1 MDEKQFLNQFSF
13 SKKWGQNFLIDVN
26 VKERIIKYVRS
37 FLFVNP
43 PLLEIGP
50 GMGALTKE
58 LCTTYPLTCV
68 EVDPSL
74 VKYLKSLKLPNLTI
88 INQDCLSSSFNELLT
103 TNTLIYSNTP
113 YSITTAMIRHFID
126 IWKNNHCIFL
136 MQQEVASK
144 ISAFE
149 NSSDYG
155 AFSIYVQTFLKI
167 ELLFNVSATCFYPTP
182 KVASTLVDLQ
192 KNDNELNANLNHEH
206 YWLFLS
212 KSFLMRRKTLINNL
226 KTFCKKETIKAIC
239 DYLQIDETSKIR
251 AQELTYLQFIG
262 MFNIYEANH

>member
-13 SKKWGQNFLIDVN
+13 SKKWGQNFLIDVK
-26 VKERIIKYVRS
+26 VKERIIDYVRS

-43 PLLEIGP
+43 LLLEIGP

-58 LCTTYPLTCV
+58 LCANYPMTCV
-68 EVDPSL
+68 EVDPKL
-74 VKYLKSLKLPNLTI
+74 VKYLKGLKLVNLTVLH
-88 INQDCLSSSFNELLT
+88 QDCLEPSFNELLT
-103 TNTLIYSNTP
+103 NNTLIYSNTP

-126 IWKNNHCIFL
+126 EWKNNHCIFL

-155 AFSIYVQTFLKI
+155 AFSVYVQTFLKV
-167 ELLFNVSATCFYPTP
+167 ELLFNVDAKCFYPAP

-192 KNDNELNANLNHEH
+192 KNFNELNANLNHEQ
-206 YWLFLS
+206 YWTFVS
-212 KSFLMRRKTLINNL
+212 KCFLMRRKTLINNL

-239 DYLQIDETSKIR
+239 DYLEIDESSKIR
-251 AQELTYLQFIG
+251 AQELDYPKFIA
-262 MFNIYEANH
+262 IYHVYEANH

>member
-1 MDEKQFLNQFSF
+1 MDEKQFLDQFSF
-13 SKKWGQNFLIDVN
+13 SKKWGQNFLIDVK

-50 GMGALTKE
+50 GMGALTKG
-58 LCTTYPLTCV
+58 LCITYPMTCV

-74 VKYLKSLKLPNLTI
+74 VKYLKGLKLPNLTI

-126 IWKNNHCIFL
+126 TWKNNHCIFL

-167 ELLFNVSATCFYPTP
+167 ELLFNVSATCFYPVP

-192 KNDNELNANLNHEH
+192 KNDNELNANLNHER
-206 YWLFLS
+206 YWSFLS

-251 AQELTYLQFIG
+251 AQELTYSQFIG

>member
-1 MDEKQFLNQFSF
+1 MDEKQFLDQFSF
-13 SKKWGQNFLIDVN
+13 SKKWGQNFLIDVKT
-26 VKERIIKYVRS
+26 KERIINYVRS

-58 LCTTYPLTCV
+58 LCITYPMTCV
-68 EVDPSL
+68 EVDPQL
-74 VKYLKSLKLPNLTI
+74 VNYLKGLKLSNLTI

-103 TNTLIYSNTP
+103 NNTLIYSNTP

-126 IWKNNHCIFL
+126 TWKNNHCIFL

-155 AFSIYVQTFLKI
+155 AFSVYVQTFLKI
-167 ELLFNVSATCFYPTP
+167 DLLFNVNASCFYPTP
-182 KVASTLVDLQ
+182 KVSSTLVDLQ
-192 KNDNELNANLNHEH
+192 KESKDLNANLDHER
-206 YWLFLS
+206 YWAFLS
-212 KSFLMRRKTLINNL
+212 KCFLMRRKTLINNL
-226 KTFCKKETIKAIC
+226 KSFCKKETIKEIC
-239 DYLQIDETSKIR
+239 NYLQIEEASKVR

-262 MFNIYEANH
+262 MFNVYEANH